1 MGGREAEVCMARLP
15 GIIQGALT
23 CAQASFA
30 FPAAARVAPP
40 AWEGCALEHSG
51 AGGWAGWNWSA
62 KVKSWQGEVV
72 QGEVTRQAR
81 SSSP

>member
-1 MGGREAEVCMARLP
+1 MAMHWHP
-15 GIIQGALT
+15 WV
-23 CAQASFA
+23 SFVRRTE
-30 FPAAARVAPP
+30 AARFRTGW
-40 AWEGCALEHSG
+40 WEGCGLEHSG
-51 AGGWAGWNWSA
+51 AGGWAGWNWCG